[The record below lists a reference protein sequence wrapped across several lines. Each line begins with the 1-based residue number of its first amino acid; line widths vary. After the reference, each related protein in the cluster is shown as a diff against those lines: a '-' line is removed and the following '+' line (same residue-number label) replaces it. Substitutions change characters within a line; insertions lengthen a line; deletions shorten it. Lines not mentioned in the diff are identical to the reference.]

1 MPVNQLSDGGPDGS
15 TFGQTRSD
23 LIAFYG
29 TTPVSQRASSD
40 LASSV
45 ATVASSASF
54 GAGQQAALNS
64 VILGYNEI
72 RATLAA
78 LGIHKGAA

>member
-1 MPVNQLSDGGPDGS
+1 MPVNQLSDKGPDG
-15 TFGQTRSD
+15 TKLGQSAAD

-54 GAGQQAALNS
+54 AAGQQAALNS
-64 VILGYNEI
+64 VILGFNEI

-78 LGIHKGAA
+78 LGLHKGAA